1 MSKII
6 KKVLVV
12 GGGTAGWITAGLIAA
27 THKSIKGNTIEVELV
42 ESPNISPVGVGEGTW
57 PTMRNTLIKLGISET
72 EFMRCCDAS
81 FKQASKFVGWLDG
94 SDAYYHPFTIPAKY
108 IDSNL
113 ASRWQ
118 DIRNKIS
125 FADAF
130 SAQANI
136 CELGLAPKQIAT
148 PEYAGVLNYG
158 YHLDS
163 LKFSEV
169 LKKHAQQALGVK
181 FISDDVVGVNTFESG
196 DIESVATKK
205 NGVITADIFIDCT
218 GFASRLIGEHFG
230 AELIDVKNTL
240 FADTALAVQVP
251 YASPSENISSHTLST
266 ALSSGWVWDIG
277 LPTRRGVGYVYSSA
291 HTSDLKAEAE
301 LAAYVKT
308 LGASLDLMS
317 PRKIAINSGYRA
329 TPWVRNCVAVG
340 LSAGFVEPLEAS
352 SLVMVELA
360 AKMISEELPATKGAM
375 APTAKK
381 FNALFRYRWEKII
394 DFLKLH
400 YVLSKRIDSDFW
412 VDNRSSET
420 IPESLRDLLEIWQHR
435 SPWHEDFPQRDEIF
449 SAASYQYVLYGM
461 GFNTEVRS
469 YLKTENEYSL
479 LINTVN
485 EMAALTAKLKGGL
498 PLNRELLSKIE
509 TFGLNKI

>member
-27 THKSIKGNTIEVELV
+27 THKSIKGNTIEVALV
-42 ESPNISPVGVGEGTW
+42 ESPNIGPVGVGEGTW

-108 IDSNL
+108 IESNL

-163 LKFSEV
+163 LKFSEL

-181 FISDDVVGVNTFESG
+181 HILDDVVGVNALASG
-196 DIESVATKK
+196 DIESVSTQA
-205 NGVITADIFIDCT
+205 NGVITADLFIDCT
-218 GFASRLIGEHFG
+218 GFSSRLIGEHFG
-230 AELIDVKNTL
+230 VGLIDVKNSL
-240 FADTALAVQVP
+240 FVDSALAVQVP
-251 YASPSENISSHTLST
+251 YPVTNENIASHTLST
-266 ALSSGWVWDIG
+266 ALPAGWVWDIG
-277 LPTRRGVGYVYSSA
+277 LPTRRGVGYVYSSS
-291 HTSDLKAEAE
+291 HTSDANAEAD
-301 LAAYVKT
+301 LSAYAKT
-308 LGASLDLMS
+308 LGVSLDALS

-340 LSAGFVEPLEAS
+340 LAAGFVEPLEAS

-360 AKMISEELPATKGAM
+360 AKLISEELPATHGVM

-400 YVLSKRIDSDFW
+400 YVLSKRTDSDFW
-412 VDNRSSET
+412 VDNRSAET
-420 IPESLRDLLEIWQHR
+420 IPDSLQDLLDVWQYR
-435 SPWHEDFPQRDEIF
+435 SPWHDDFPQRDEIF

-461 GFNTEVRS
+461 GFNTEVRP
-469 YLKTENEYSL
+469 YLKTENDYAL
-479 LINTVN
+479 LINSVK
-485 EMAALTAKLKGGL
+485 EMAALTEKLKGGL
-498 PLNRELLSKIE
+498 PSNRELLSKIK